1 MTDENLPDEMVLL
14 LIHAATRGD
23 GLCYP
28 FPIISRPQA
37 GDRKRRTAAEL
48 DKAAEGLLRRG
59 YLKRTK
65 TNLQKH
71 IWRRVR
77 GIGDVTLEVTPAGR
91 AAINW

>member
-1 MTDENLPDEMVLL
+1 MTDHKLPDEMAIL
-14 LIHAATRGD
+14 LIHAATRSD

-28 FPIISRPQA
+28 FPIIKRAQEKGMPQ
-37 GDRKRRTAAEL
+37 RTRAEL

-65 TNLQKH
+65 TSLQNH

-77 GIGDVTLEVTPAGR
+77 GVGDVTLEITPAGR

>member
-1 MTDENLPDEMVLL
+1 MADHKLPDEMAIL
-14 LIHAATRGD
+14 LIHAATRSD
-23 GLCYP
+23 GFCYP
-28 FPIISRPQA
+28 FPIVSRPQS
-37 GDRKRRTAAEL
+37 GERKPRTVAEL

-65 TNLQKH
+65 TSLQKH

-77 GIGDVTLEVTPAGR
+77 GVGDVTLEITPAGR